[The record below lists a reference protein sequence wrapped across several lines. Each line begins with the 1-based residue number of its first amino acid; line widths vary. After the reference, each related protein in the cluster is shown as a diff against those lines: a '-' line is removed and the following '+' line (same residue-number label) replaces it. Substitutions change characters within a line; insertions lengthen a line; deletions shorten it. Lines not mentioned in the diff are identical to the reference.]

1 MSNIKLTHLFKAAPI
16 LLGASFIAAQAGPVF
31 AQSAGNSEQE
41 LLQQIDEY
49 NNQGSNDSL
58 NQVNSVFQLRDVS
71 PGDWAFEALRN
82 LVERYGCIAG
92 YPDGTYRGDRAL
104 TRYEFAAG
112 LNACLQQIERLIA
125 ANQGQVSAE
134 DIAALER
141 LMQEFEAEL
150 ATLGTRVDNLEGRV
164 GFLEDNQ
171 FSTTTKLNGSVVFM
185 NTIAFGEDQTLTIGG
200 DDFVDFD
207 SDDDVDSNVSFLYDA
222 VLDFNAS
229 FTGRDELK
237 VSFQAADF
245 GSNGDFVVS
254 STGTADAALDN
265 SENTGGSFELED
277 LIYTFPLGDKVQ
289 IAIGAN
295 DMDPDETFEYNYGSG
310 GEISDFTQDDIVT
323 LDAGDA
329 GFGLETFLSE
339 DDLDDLEGEEAF
351 ALAAL
356 SSGVDE
362 DGAGISANIALG
374 ERLSFGVGYTV
385 DPDDSATDYEVG
397 IFQDYVAAANLNYA
411 GDNFDI
417 GIGYTRGQDGTLI
430 GSIDDDN
437 LDGLIDDDD
446 DSDSVDI
453 TQNAVGVRGAYRLGS
468 RTEIGGWATWVD
480 LDGEASD
487 VDASLET
494 DGWTF
499 GANLA
504 FLDLGKEGSK
514 LGLAFASPVFYSDI
528 ETNFGDFEQEDR
540 TYIAEV
546 SYDFPVND
554 NISVTPGFFAVF
566 NPDRDSDNDTVYVGV
581 LRTSFSF

>member
-71 PGDWAFEALRN
+71 PGEWAFEALRN

-92 YPDGTYRGDRAL
+92 YPDGTFRGNRAL

-134 DIAALER
+134 DLAALER

-171 FSTTTKLNGSVVFM
+171 FSTTTKLAGSVTFM
-185 NTIAFGEDQTLTIGG
+185 NTIAFGEGSSLTIGG
-200 DDFVDFD
+200 GDFIDID
-207 SDDDVDSNVSFLYDA
+207 TGDDVESNVSFLYDA

-229 FTGRDELK
+229 FSGRDELK

-245 GSNGDFVVS
+245 GSNGDFVVQ
-254 STGTADAALDN
+254 STGTPDAALEDAQ
-265 SENTGGSFELED
+265 NTDGSFELED
-277 LIYTFPLGDKVQ
+277 LIYTFPLGDNIQ

-310 GEISDFTQDDIVT
+310 ASINDFTQDDIVT
-323 LDAGDA
+323 LDGTDA
-329 GFGLETFLSE
+329 GIGLLTLGE
-339 DDLDDLEGEEAF
+339 DLDDVIDDLSVGEEA
-351 ALAAL
+351 ALASL
-356 SSGVDE
+356 TGGVDQ
-362 DGAGISANIALG
+362 DGAGISANIALSD
-374 ERLSFGVGYTV
+374 RLSFGAGYTV
-385 DPDDSATDYEVG
+385 DPDDSATDFQVG
-397 IFQDYVAAANLNYA
+397 LFQDYVAAANLNYA

-417 GIGYTRGQDGTLI
+417 GVGYTRGQQETRVFDFDDDGT
-430 GSIDDDN
+430 IDS
-437 LDGLIDDDD
+437 
-446 DSDSVDI
+446 SDL
-453 TQNAVGVRGAYRLGS
+453 TQNAFGARGAIRFS
-468 RTEIGGWATWVD
+468 PTTELGGWVSWVD
-480 LDGEASD
+480 VDGQ
-487 VDASLET
+487 VDAIDAELEA

-499 GANLA
+499 GANFA
-504 FLDLGKEGSK
+504 FLDLGKEGST
-514 LGLAFASPVFYSDI
+514 LGLAFASPVFYGNIDA
-528 ETNFGDFEQEDR
+528 NFFSGLNQSDR
-540 TYIAEV
+540 TYIGEIF
-546 SYDFPVND
+546 YDFPLND

-566 NPDRDSDNDTVYVGV
+566 NPNRDSDNDTVYVGV
-581 LRTSFSF
+581 LRTKFSF